1 MRLSPT
7 DICAIRRTVTVAVG
21 DAADVVLFGSRVD
34 DSAKGGDIDLL
45 VILDWTPANVPLTAA
60 LLAAKLE
67 RVLRGRPVDVVI
79 QTPESPSQP
88 IYQTALR
95 TGIVL

>member
-7 DICAIRRTVTVAVG
+7 DIRAIRCTIAVAVG
-21 DAADVVLFGSRVD
+21 DTAEVVLFGSRVD

-60 LLAAKLE
+60 LLAARLE
-67 RVLRGRPVDVVI
+67 RALQGRRVDVVI
-79 QTPESPSQP
+79 RTPGSPPQP
-88 IYQTALR
+88 IHETALR
-95 TGIVL
+95 TGIAL